1 MNLDLSNSLQNIKST
16 TVKASD
22 IKIKNDETIV
32 VGGTQLPMTKSCLDD
47 ILKIV
52 GITKKTVNH
61 LNETMDDGASGYALI
76 QMIMKHL
83 AAKANMKL
91 KLVVD
96 LTSQKVIR
104 IADESTLVNAISIDS
119 FQKLMDL
126 IARDSSKIKFLQPVI
141 MDGGTKVSV
150 QVKWDQSIPLTFKG
164 EDICLGKQFT
174 YDMFGAMSV
183 EDLVERQICTNGM
196 TGIVPAYAKDLE
208 SGTDPGE
215 WYTQIIQGLRNPNQE
230 FIKHYEKLVLA
241 AKQSNLSVSE
251 YNMVK
256 FNMLNWKN
264 DSEIIRKYL
273 GDENWKLDYENR
285 GINLSELTKSQL
297 SNCPTPVNK
306 WDAINLMTDLSSHVY
321 QSHVDGRTMRET
333 QKLAGKFLK
342 RVADEDKFVY
352 NVPTYRNRVA
362 LDELVIVE

>member
-1 MNLDLSNSLQNIKST
+1 MNLEIQEQLKNIRTS

-22 IKIKNDETIV
+22 IKIKSDETLI
-32 VGGTQLPMTKSCLDD
+32 VGGSVVPMAKSCLED

-52 GITKKTVNH
+52 GINRKTVNH
-61 LNETMDDGASGYALI
+61 LNDTMDDGASGYALI

-83 AAKANMKL
+83 ATKANMKL

-96 LTSQKVIR
+96 LTTQKIIR
-104 IADESTLVNAISIDS
+104 IADEGTLVNAISLDS
-119 FQKLMDL
+119 FEKLMDL
-126 IARDSSKIKFLQPVI
+126 IGKDSDKIVFLDPVS

-150 QVKWDQSIPLTFKG
+150 QVKWDQTIPLTFKG
-164 EDICLGKQFT
+164 EDIALGKQFT
-174 YDMFGAMSV
+174 YDMFGSMTV

-196 TGIVPAYAKDLE
+196 TGIVPAYATELT
-208 SGTDPGE
+208 SNTDPAE
-215 WYTQIIQGLRNPNQE
+215 WYKQIIQGLRNPNQD
-230 FIKHYEKLVLA
+230 FIKHYEKLLLA

-264 DSEIIRKYL
+264 DAEIIRKYL
-273 GDENWKLDYENR
+273 GDENWKFDYENR
-285 GINLSELTKSQL
+285 GIDLTTLTKNQL
-297 SNCPTPVNK
+297 ANCPTPVNK

-333 QKLAGKFLK
+333 QKLAGKFL
-342 RVADEDKFVY
+342 RRPADEDRLVY
-352 NVPTYRNRVA
+352 NVPTYRNRAV
-362 LDELVIVE
+362 LDELVIIE